1 MKTLVLFLTS
11 FVTVAIA
18 QAQNAGNWPLNSNL
32 NGAAG
37 SHLSVSTV
45 SLGSSI
51 PSSSFNGGS
60 EWYGEGGWP
69 SGVINLNAY
78 VQVNLTSNSGYYLA
92 LNTVTLVMRRSNTG
106 SPAGAG
112 PTNWSLRSSL
122 DNYTTDIATGG
133 MTYNYATYTVT
144 LPASFLTIAS
154 SITFRIYGYNTTV
167 NSGGIS
173 RMVFDNIS
181 VQGQAVSGVLAAQS
195 IHLAARADNEKHVT
209 LQWDAAGFV
218 AGTSFTVERS
228 SNGADFAPIFNTES
242 TTRYDDAAAPA
253 TAYYRVTAGLP
264 DGSAYFSPVVS
275 VRRNQE
281 GRTAIRGVT
290 AQGNTVRTYLHL
302 EAAGAYQVGIWS
314 QDGRPLVR
322 RVVSDQAGDV
332 QSDIAFSYPHGVY
345 ILTVSSGGAVSSRK
359 FLF

>member
-11 FVTVAIA
+11 FVTAVIA
-18 QAQNAGNWPLNSNL
+18 QAQTAGNWPLNSNL

-69 SGVINLNAY
+69 SGAINLNAY
-78 VQVNLTSNSGYYLA
+78 VQVNLTSSSGYYLA

-112 PTNWSLRSSL
+112 PTSWSLRSSL
-122 DNYTTDIATGG
+122 DNYTTDIATGS

-154 SITFRIYGYNTTV
+154 SITFRVYGYNTTV

-181 VQGQAVSGVLAAQS
+181 VQGQAVSGVLAVQS
-195 IHLAARADNEKHVT
+195 IHLAARADNEKHVA
-209 LQWDAAGFV
+209 LQWNAAGFV

-228 SNGADFAPIFNTES
+228 SNGADFAPIFHTGS
-242 TTRYDDAAAPA
+242 AMQYDDAAAPA
-253 TAYYRVTAGLP
+253 MAYYRITAGLP
-264 DGSAYFSPVVS
+264 DGSTYFSPVVS
-275 VRRNQE
+275 VRQNEE

-290 AQGNTVRTYLHL
+290 SQGNTVRTYLHL

-345 ILTVSSGGAVSSRK
+345 ILTLSRDGAVSSRK